1 MALIEIKNLKKRYDE
16 GESATTALHSVSFNV
31 EKGEFVAIMGPS
43 GSGKS
48 TLLHILGFLDQ
59 QTSGTYH
66 FDGKQMRDYT
76 GEEAARV
83 RNKEMGFIFQAFN
96 LLPRTSV
103 YDNVLLPLVYSDI
116 PESEW
121 DGIVK
126 KAIKSVGLENRA
138 SHEPSELSGGEKQRA
153 AIARALVVDPQIIFA
168 DEPTG
173 NLDSKSGQVIME
185 ILQDLNERDGRTIV
199 LITHETYTAEN
210 AARILHM
217 KDGEIEKD
225 EAVAHRKSAKQKYI
239 K

>member
-1 MALIEIKNLKKRYDE
+1 
-16 GESATTALHSVSFNV
+16 
-31 EKGEFVAIMGPS
+31 
-43 GSGKS
+43 
-48 TLLHILGFLDQ
+48 
-59 QTSGTYH
+59 
-66 FDGKQMRDYT
+66 MRDYT